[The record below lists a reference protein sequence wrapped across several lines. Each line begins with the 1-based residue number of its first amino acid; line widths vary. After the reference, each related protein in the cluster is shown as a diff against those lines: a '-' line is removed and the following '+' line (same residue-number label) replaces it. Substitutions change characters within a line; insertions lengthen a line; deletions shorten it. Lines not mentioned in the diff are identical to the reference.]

1 MLQEIKQLHTIFT
14 RTLEGINVFRTMV
27 QPLIDHAR
35 DEHMKLYYHHI
46 SEEEEQRE
54 ERLHDLVPRLSL
66 LIQEKNLDQLSDRE
80 LSHLLSDLN
89 LERFGL
95 HNFREHLELAL
106 YEFTDEP
113 SRLKLDNMRENTHQ
127 DYLATKEIMVKLS
140 EKFSDVVP
148 AKVDTHDHDHG
159 HDIHQ
164 VNHFEASS
172 ALQDSGSSKQSAAV
186 HADTHGHSADSA
198 VVKKGLTVGSLRHL
212 NRHV

>member
-1 MLQEIKQLHTIFT
+1 MMQEIKQLHTIFT
-14 RTLEGINVFRTMV
+14 RTLEGINVFRSMV

-54 ERLHDLVPRLSL
+54 ERLNDLVPRLSL
-66 LIQEKNLDQLSDRE
+66 LIRKNNLDQLSDRE
-80 LSHLLSDLN
+80 LSHLLSDLH

-113 SRLKLDNMRENTHQ
+113 SRIKLDNMRENTHQ
-127 DYLATKEIMVKLS
+127 DYLATKEIMGKLS

-159 HDIHQ
+159 HDVHQ
-164 VNHFEASS
+164 VNHFEVSS
-172 ALQDSGSSKQSAAV
+172 ALQDSSSSKQTSTVPAEA
-186 HADTHGHSADSA
+186 HSHSSESSVA
-198 VVKKGLTVGSLRHL
+198 KKGLTVGSLRHL